1 MWVELREEKKAVLK
15 HPELRARGSPVAEGT
30 GEETVGVSPQLRV
43 RPGSCN
49 L

>member
-1 MWVELREEKKAVLK
+1 MLK
-15 HPELRARGSPVAEGT
+15 HPELRAGRSSIAEGT
-30 GEETVGVSPQLRV
+30 GEEIVVMNPQLRV